1 MIASAPHAPAVAP
14 ASSNDQHHPHND
26 LPFGLFDGIRDPLLR
41 PIAEKVV
48 AGERLSFGEGMSLFD
63 THDMNTLSRLA
74 NLVRER
80 KNGDK
85 TYFVHSLR
93 LEFTNICYVGCT
105 FCAFAA
111 QKTEA
116 RAWDYD
122 VEAVVAKVRERWE
135 PGLVELHMSSGHHP
149 TRPWSFYPEM
159 VQALKSNFPTLQVKA
174 FTAAEIE
181 HFSHLAK
188 KPTLEIL
195 QELKE
200 AGLTAL
206 PGGGAE
212 IFADRVRLEIAKRK
226 VSADGWLNIHREAH
240 SLGIRTNATMLYGHI
255 ETLEER
261 LDHMDRLRNLQD
273 ETAGFFGFIPL
284 AFQPDANALA
294 FNLGKSEFTTG
305 IDDLRNLAV
314 SRLYLDNFQH
324 IKGYWVMISSDLVQV
339 GLDWGVSD
347 VDGTIIE
354 EHIAHAAGATSP
366 LGLSRQ
372 RMIEMIERAGRI
384 AVERDALYNEI
395 KVYQP
400 HARATS

>member
-1 MIASAPHAPAVAP
+1 MKI
-14 ASSNDQHHPHND
+14 
-26 LPFGLFDGIRDPLLR
+26 LDPKLE
-41 PIAEKVV
+41 PIAEKVI
-48 AGERLSFGEGMSLFD
+48 AGQRISFDEGMVLYH
-63 THDMNTLSRLA
+63 THDLNTLSRLA

-85 TYFVHSLR
+85 TYFVHSMR

-111 QKTEA
+111 HKNEE
-116 RAWDYD
+116 RAWDYSVSD
-122 VEAVVAKVRERWE
+122 VVAHVREKYE

-149 TRPWSFYPEM
+149 TRPWSYYPEM
-159 VQALKSNFPTLQVKA
+159 VRALNANFPGLQVKA

-188 KPTLEIL
+188 KPTLEVL
-195 QELKE
+195 RELKD
-200 AGLTAL
+200 AGLVAL

-212 IFADRVRLEIAKRK
+212 IFADRVRERIANRK
-226 VSADGWLNIHREAH
+226 VDADGWLRIHREAH

-255 ETLEER
+255 ETLPER

-273 ETAGFFGFIPL
+273 ETHGFYGFIPL

-294 FNLGKSEFTTG
+294 FNLGKTEFTTG
-305 IDDLRNLAV
+305 LDDLRNLAV
-314 SRLYLDNFQH
+314 SRIYLDNFQH
-324 IKGYWVMISSDLVQV
+324 VKGYWVMISSDLVQV

-372 RMIEMIERAGRI
+372 KMVDMIQKAGRI
-384 AVERDALYNEI
+384 PVERDALYNEL
-395 KVYQP
+395 KVYENVP
-400 HARATS
+400 MAAD

>member
-1 MIASAPHAPAVAP
+1 MIRLSDPA
-14 ASSNDQHHPHND
+14 
-26 LPFGLFDGIRDPLLR
+26 LK
-41 PIAEKVV
+41 PIAAKVQ
-48 AGERLSFGEGMSLFD
+48 ASERLSFAEGM
-63 THDMNTLSRLA
+63 TLYRTPDLNGLSQLA

-85 TYFVHSLR
+85 TYFVHSMR

-111 QKTEA
+111 HKNDA

-122 VEAVVAKVRERWE
+122 VDGVVAKVREKYE
-135 PGLVELHMSSGHHP
+135 PGLQELHMSSGHHP
-149 TRPWSFYPEM
+149 TRPWSYYPEM
-159 VQALKSNFPTLQVKA
+159 VAALNANFPGLQVKA

-181 HFSHLAK
+181 HLSHISGK
-188 KPTLEIL
+188 STLEVL
-195 QELKE
+195 TELKA
-200 AGLTAL
+200 AGLAAM

-212 IFADRVRLEIAKRK
+212 IFADRVRLQIAKRK
-226 VSADGWLNIHREAH
+226 VSAEKWLEIHRQAH
-240 SLGIRTNATMLYGHI
+240 GLGIRTNATMLYGHI

-273 ETAGFFGFIPL
+273 ETGGFHSFIPL

-294 FNLGKSEFTTG
+294 FNLGKTEFTTG

-324 IKGYWVMISSDLVQV
+324 IKGYWVMIGSDLTQV
-339 GLDWGVSD
+339 SLDWGVSD
-347 VDGTIIE
+347 VDGTILE

-366 LGLSRQ
+366 LGLTTRK
-372 RMIEMIERAGRI
+372 MVEMISRGGRV
-384 AVERDALYNEI
+384 AVERNAYYDELKIYDHLEQA
-395 KVYQP
+395 
-400 HARATS
+400 AD

>member
-1 MIASAPHAPAVAP
+1 MKLV
-14 ASSNDQHHPHND
+14 
-26 LPFGLFDGIRDPLLR
+26 RDKNLE
-41 PIAEKVV
+41 PIAEKIY
-48 AGERLSFGEGMSLFD
+48 AGERLSFSEGMTLYR
-63 THDMNTLSRLA
+63 THDLNTLSNLA
-74 NLVRER
+74 NFVRER
-80 KNGDK
+80 KNSDK
-85 TYFVHSLR
+85 TYFVHSMR

-111 QKTEA
+111 HKTEA

-122 VEAVVAKVRERWE
+122 VDGVITKVREKYE
-135 PGLVELHMSSGHHP
+135 SGLQELHMSSGHHP
-149 TRPWSFYPEM
+149 TRPWSYYPEM
-159 VQALKSNFPTLQVKA
+159 VRALNANFPGLQVKA

-181 HFSHLAK
+181 HFSHIAK
-188 KPTLEIL
+188 KSTLEVL

-200 AGLTAL
+200 AGLAAM

-212 IFADRVRLEIAKRK
+212 IFADRVRLQIAKRK
-226 VSADGWLNIHREAH
+226 VSAEKWLEIHREAH

-273 ETAGFFGFIPL
+273 ETGGFHSFIPL

-294 FNLGKSEFTTG
+294 FNLGKTEFTTG

-324 IKGYWVMISSDLVQV
+324 IKGYWVMIGSDLVQV
-339 GLDWGVSD
+339 ALDWGVSD

-372 RMIEMIERAGRI
+372 KMVDMIQKAGRVP
-384 AVERDALYNEI
+384 VERNAYYDEL
-395 KVYQP
+395 KVYDELEL
-400 HARATS
+400 AAD

>member
-1 MIASAPHAPAVAP
+1 MIRLSDPA
-14 ASSNDQHHPHND
+14 
-26 LPFGLFDGIRDPLLR
+26 LK
-41 PIAEKVV
+41 PIAAKVQ
-48 AGERLSFGEGMSLFD
+48 ASERLNFAEGM
-63 THDMNTLSRLA
+63 TLYRTPDLNGLSQLA

-85 TYFVHSLR
+85 TYFVHSKR

-111 QKTEA
+111 HKNDA

-122 VEAVVAKVRERWE
+122 VDGVVAKVREKYE
-135 PGLVELHMSSGHHP
+135 PGLQELHMSSGHHP
-149 TRPWSFYPEM
+149 TRPWSYYPEM
-159 VQALKSNFPTLQVKA
+159 VAALNANFPGLQVKA

-181 HFSHLAK
+181 HLSHISGK
-188 KPTLEIL
+188 STLEVL
-195 QELKE
+195 TELKA
-200 AGLTAL
+200 AGLAAM

-212 IFADRVRLEIAKRK
+212 IFADRVRLQIAKRK
-226 VSADGWLNIHREAH
+226 VSAEKWLEIHRQAH
-240 SLGIRTNATMLYGHI
+240 GLGIRTNATMLYGHI

-273 ETAGFFGFIPL
+273 ETGGFHSFIPL

-294 FNLGKSEFTTG
+294 FNLGKTEFTTG

-324 IKGYWVMISSDLVQV
+324 IKGYWVMIGSDLTQV
-339 GLDWGVSD
+339 SLDWGVSD
-347 VDGTIIE
+347 VDGTILE

-366 LGLSRQ
+366 LGLTTRK
-372 RMIEMIERAGRI
+372 MVEMISRGGRV
-384 AVERDALYNEI
+384 AVERNAYYDELKIYDHLEQA
-395 KVYQP
+395 
-400 HARATS
+400 AD

>member
-1 MIASAPHAPAVAP
+1 MIRLSDP
-14 ASSNDQHHPHND
+14 D
-26 LPFGLFDGIRDPLLR
+26 LE
-41 PIAEKVV
+41 PIAAKVQS
-48 AGERLSFGEGMSLFD
+48 GQRLSFAEGM
-63 THDMNTLSRLA
+63 TLYRTPDLNGLSQLA

-85 TYFVHSLR
+85 TYFVHSMR

-111 QKTEA
+111 HKNEA

-122 VEAVVAKVRERWE
+122 VDGVVAKVREKYE
-135 PGLVELHMSSGHHP
+135 PGLQELHMSSGHHP
-149 TRPWSFYPEM
+149 TRPWSYYPEM
-159 VQALKSNFPTLQVKA
+159 VRALNANFPGLQVKA

-181 HFSHLAK
+181 HLSHISHQS
-188 KPTLEIL
+188 TLEVL
-195 QELKE
+195 TELKA
-200 AGLTAL
+200 AGLAAM

-212 IFADRVRLEIAKRK
+212 IFADRVRLQIAKRK
-226 VSADGWLNIHREAH
+226 VSADKWLEIHRQAH
-240 SLGIRTNATMLYGHI
+240 GLGIRTNATMLYGHI

-273 ETAGFFGFIPL
+273 ETGGFHSFIPL

-294 FNLGKSEFTTG
+294 FNLGKTEFTTG

-324 IKGYWVMISSDLVQV
+324 IKGYWVMIGSDLTQV
-339 GLDWGVSD
+339 SLDWGVSD
-347 VDGTIIE
+347 VDGTILE

-366 LGLSRQ
+366 LGLTTQ
-372 RMIEMIERAGRI
+372 KMVEMISRGGRV
-384 AVERDALYNEI
+384 AVERNAYYDELKIYDGLEQA
-395 KVYQP
+395 
-400 HARATS
+400 AD

>member
-1 MIASAPHAPAVAP
+1 MKI
-14 ASSNDQHHPHND
+14 
-26 LPFGLFDGIRDPLLR
+26 LDPKLE
-41 PIAEKVV
+41 PIAEKVL
-48 AGERLSFGEGMSLFD
+48 AGERLTFKEGMVLFE
-63 THDMNTLSRLA
+63 THDLNTLSRLA

-85 TYFVHSLR
+85 TYFVHSMR

-111 QKTEA
+111 HKNEA
-116 RAWDYD
+116 RAWDYSVED
-122 VEAVVAKVRERWE
+122 VIAHVREKYE
-135 PGLVELHMSSGHHP
+135 PGLQELHMSSGHHP
-149 TRPWSFYPEM
+149 TRPWSYYPEM
-159 VQALKSNFPTLQVKA
+159 VRALNANFPGLQVKA

-188 KPTLEIL
+188 KSTLEVL

-200 AGLTAL
+200 AGLAAL

-212 IFADRVRLEIAKRK
+212 IFADRVRLQIANRK
-226 VSADGWLNIHREAH
+226 VSADKWLQIHREAH
-240 SLGIRTNATMLYGHI
+240 GMGIRTNATMLYGHI
-255 ETLEER
+255 ETLPER
-261 LDHMDRLRNLQD
+261 LDHMDRLRDLQD
-273 ETAGFFGFIPL
+273 ETAGFHSFIPL

-294 FNLGKSEFTTG
+294 FNLGKTEFTTG

-314 SRLYLDNFQH
+314 SRIYLDNFQH
-324 IKGYWVMISSDLVQV
+324 VKGYWVMISSDLVQV

-366 LGLSRQ
+366 LGLTRDKMVD
-372 RMIEMIERAGRI
+372 MISRAGRV
-384 AVERDALYNEI
+384 AVERNAYYDELR
-395 KVYQP
+395 VYDRLEM
-400 HARATS
+400 AAD

>member
-1 MIASAPHAPAVAP
+1 MKILDSK
-14 ASSNDQHHPHND
+14 
-26 LPFGLFDGIRDPLLR
+26 LE
-41 PIAEKVV
+41 PIVEKVT
-48 AGERLSFGEGMSLFD
+48 AGERITFEEGMLLFH
-63 THDMNTLSRLA
+63 THDLNTLSRLA

-85 TYFVHSLR
+85 TYFVHSMR

-111 QKTEA
+111 HKNEA
-116 RAWDYD
+116 RAWDYS
-122 VEAVVAKVRERWE
+122 VEDVVAHVREKYE

-149 TRPWSFYPEM
+149 TRPWSYYPEM
-159 VQALKSNFPTLQVKA
+159 VRALNANFPGLQVKA

-195 QELKE
+195 KELKD
-200 AGLTAL
+200 AGLVAM

-212 IFADRVRLEIAKRK
+212 IFADRVRLQIANRK
-226 VSADGWLNIHREAH
+226 VDADGWLRIHREAH

-273 ETAGFFGFIPL
+273 ETHGFYGFIPL

-294 FNLGKSEFTTG
+294 FNLGKTEFTTG
-305 IDDLRNLAV
+305 LDDLRNLAV
-314 SRLYLDNFQH
+314 SRIYLDNFQH
-324 IKGYWVMISSDLVQV
+324 VKGYWVMISSDLVQV

-372 RMIEMIERAGRI
+372 KMVDMIQKAGRI
-384 AVERDALYNEI
+384 PVERDALYNEL
-395 KVYQP
+395 KVYDSVP
-400 HARATS
+400 MAAD

>member
-1 MIASAPHAPAVAP
+1 MKILDSA
-14 ASSNDQHHPHND
+14 
-26 LPFGLFDGIRDPLLR
+26 LE
-41 PIAEKVV
+41 PIAEKVQ
-48 AGERLSFGEGMSLFD
+48 AGQRLSFDEGMTLYH
-63 THDMNTLSRLA
+63 THDLNTLSRLA

-85 TYFVHSLR
+85 TYFVHSMR

-111 QKTEA
+111 HKNEP
-116 RAWDYD
+116 RAWDYSVGD
-122 VEAVVAKVRERWE
+122 VIEHVREKFE

-149 TRPWSFYPEM
+149 TRPWSYYPEM
-159 VQALKSNFPTLQVKA
+159 VRALTNTFPGLQVKA

-181 HFSHLAK
+181 HFSHIAK
-188 KPTLEIL
+188 KPTLEVL
-195 QELKE
+195 QELKD
-200 AGLTAL
+200 AGLKAL

-212 IFADRVRLEIAKRK
+212 IFADRVRLQIAKRK
-226 VSADGWLNIHREAH
+226 VDADGWLRIHREAH

-261 LDHMDRLRNLQD
+261 LDHMDRLRRLQD
-273 ETAGFFGFIPL
+273 ETHGFYSFIPL

-294 FNLGKSEFTTG
+294 FNLGKTEFTTG
-305 IDDLRNLAV
+305 LDDLRNLAV
-314 SRLYLDNFQH
+314 SRIYLDNFQH

-372 RMIEMIERAGRI
+372 KMVDMIQRAGRI
-384 AVERDALYNEI
+384 PVERDALYNELR
-395 KVYQP
+395 VYEPVQM
-400 HARATS
+400 AAD

>member
-1 MIASAPHAPAVAP
+1 MKI
-14 ASSNDQHHPHND
+14 
-26 LPFGLFDGIRDPLLR
+26 LDPKLE
-41 PIAEKVV
+41 PIAEKVL
-48 AGERLSFGEGMSLFD
+48 AGERLTFKEGMVLFE
-63 THDMNTLSRLA
+63 THDLNTLSRLA

-85 TYFVHSLR
+85 TYFVHSMR

-111 QKTEA
+111 HKNEA
-116 RAWDYD
+116 RAWDYSVED
-122 VEAVVAKVRERWE
+122 VIAHVREKYE
-135 PGLVELHMSSGHHP
+135 PGLQELHMSSGHHP
-149 TRPWSFYPEM
+149 TRPWSYYPEM
-159 VQALKSNFPTLQVKA
+159 VRALNANFPGLQVKA

-188 KPTLEIL
+188 KSTLEVL

-200 AGLTAL
+200 AGLAAL

-212 IFADRVRLEIAKRK
+212 IFADRVRLQIANRK
-226 VSADGWLNIHREAH
+226 VSADKWLQIHREAH
-240 SLGIRTNATMLYGHI
+240 GMGIRTNATMLYGHI
-255 ETLEER
+255 ETLPER
-261 LDHMDRLRNLQD
+261 LDHMDRLRDLQD
-273 ETAGFFGFIPL
+273 ETAGFHSFIPL

-294 FNLGKSEFTTG
+294 FNLGKTEFTTG

-314 SRLYLDNFQH
+314 SRIYLDNFQH
-324 IKGYWVMISSDLVQV
+324 VKGYWVMISSDLVQV

-366 LGLSRQ
+366 LGLTRDKMVD
-372 RMIEMIERAGRI
+372 MISRAGRV
-384 AVERDALYNEI
+384 AVERNAYYDELR
-395 KVYQP
+395 VYDKLEM
-400 HARATS
+400 AAD

>member
-1 MIASAPHAPAVAP
+1 MKI
-14 ASSNDQHHPHND
+14 
-26 LPFGLFDGIRDPLLR
+26 LDPKLE
-41 PIAEKVV
+41 PIVEKVT
-48 AGERLSFGEGMSLFD
+48 AGERISFKEGMALFH
-63 THDMNTLSRLA
+63 THDLNTLSRLA

-85 TYFVHSLR
+85 TYFVHSMR

-111 QKTEA
+111 HKNEE
-116 RAWDYD
+116 RAWDYS
-122 VEAVVAKVRERWE
+122 VEDVVAHVREKYE

-149 TRPWSFYPEM
+149 TRPWSYYPEM
-159 VQALKSNFPTLQVKA
+159 VRALNANFPGLQVKA

-195 QELKE
+195 KELKD
-200 AGLTAL
+200 AGLVAM

-212 IFADRVRLEIAKRK
+212 IFADRVRLQIANRK
-226 VSADGWLNIHREAH
+226 VDADGWLRIHREAH

-261 LDHMDRLRNLQD
+261 LDHMDRLRTLQD
-273 ETAGFFGFIPL
+273 ETHGFYGFIPL

-294 FNLGKSEFTTG
+294 FNLGKTEFTTG
-305 IDDLRNLAV
+305 LDDLRNLAV
-314 SRLYLDNFQH
+314 SRIYLDNFQH
-324 IKGYWVMISSDLVQV
+324 VKGYWVMISSDLVQV

-372 RMIEMIERAGRI
+372 KMVDMIQKAGRI
-384 AVERDALYNEI
+384 PVERDALYNELKI
-395 KVYQP
+395 YDSV
-400 HARATS
+400 AMAAD

>member
-1 MIASAPHAPAVAP
+1 MT
-14 ASSNDQHHPHND
+14 SSSIK
-26 LPFGLFDGIRDPLLR
+26 LLDPKLE
-41 PIAEKVV
+41 PITEKVL
-48 AGERLSFGEGMSLFD
+48 AGERLTFKEGMVLFE
-63 THDMNTLSRLA
+63 THDLNTLSRLA
-74 NLVRER
+74 NIVRER

-85 TYFVHSLR
+85 TYFVHSMR

-111 QKTEA
+111 HKNEA
-116 RAWDYD
+116 RAWDYSVDD
-122 VEAVVAKVRERWE
+122 VIAHVREKYE
-135 PGLVELHMSSGHHP
+135 PGLQELHMSSGHHP
-149 TRPWSFYPEM
+149 TRPWSYYPEM
-159 VQALKSNFPTLQVKA
+159 VRALNANFPGLQVKA

-188 KPTLEIL
+188 KSTLEVL

-200 AGLTAL
+200 AGLAAL

-212 IFADRVRLEIAKRK
+212 IFADRVRLQIANRK
-226 VSADGWLNIHREAH
+226 VSAEKWLQIHREAH
-240 SLGIRTNATMLYGHI
+240 GMGIRTNATMLYGHI

-261 LDHMDRLRNLQD
+261 LDHMDRLRTLQD
-273 ETAGFFGFIPL
+273 ETGGFHSFIPL

-294 FNLGKSEFTTG
+294 FNLGKTEFTTG

-314 SRLYLDNFQH
+314 SRIYLDNFQH
-324 IKGYWVMISSDLVQV
+324 VKGYWVMISSDLVQV

-366 LGLSRQ
+366 LGLSRDK
-372 RMIEMIERAGRI
+372 MVEMISRAGRV
-384 AVERDALYNEI
+384 AVERNAYYDELRIYDKLEMA
-395 KVYQP
+395 
-400 HARATS
+400 AD